1 MINERIQ
8 LSTQKIFSKR
18 AEAFRGALE
27 LLFDKYEQ
35 GTQLSEELTII
46 VDFFLCLSIRSRGD
60 ENYEEEADAY
70 GSQPSKPE
78 TETCMK
84 TMIGTENARTSRIAE
99 SETVI
104 VCYE

>member
-46 VDFFLCLSIRSRGD
+46 VDFFSVYRFDR
-60 ENYEEEADAY
+60 AA
-70 GSQPSKPE
+70 
-78 TETCMK
+78 MK
-84 TMIGTENARTSRIAE
+84 TMKKRLTLTDPNLPNLRLRHA
-99 SETVI
+99 
-104 VCYE
+104 

>member
-1 MINERIQ
+1 MINERIR

-18 AEAFRGALE
+18 AEAFRRALE

-46 VDFFLCLSIRSRGD
+46 VDFFCLSIRSRGD

-70 GSQPSKPE
+70 GSQPSEPE
-78 TETCMK
+78 TETCMNPW
-84 TMIGTENARTSRIAE
+84 ERRTRE
-99 SETVI
+99 HR
-104 VCYE
+104 

>member
-46 VDFFLCLSIRSRGD
+46 VDFFSVYRFDR
-60 ENYEEEADAY
+60 AA
-70 GSQPSKPE
+70 
-78 TETCMK
+78 MK
-84 TMIGTENARTSRIAE
+84 TMKKRLTLTDPSLPN
-99 SETVI
+99 
-104 VCYE
+104 

>member
-1 MINERIQ
+1 MINEKIQ

-46 VDFFLCLSIRSRGD
+46 VDFFSVYRFDR
-60 ENYEEEADAY
+60 AA
-70 GSQPSKPE
+70 
-78 TETCMK
+78 MK
-84 TMIGTENARTSRIAE
+84 TMKKRLTLTDPNLPNLRLRHA
-99 SETVI
+99 
-104 VCYE
+104 